1 MFYDNDNYEV
11 TTSTEVENFLAE
23 LPFELLKASI
33 VDQIKDPVSTNINYV
48 EIILE
53 KCNIYRAQT
62 DDKETLARI
71 DNALIEFFT
80 FVVDNI
86 NNRFDL
92 GIDVDEMASTRDIIE
107 FGEVLYEYFIIRY
120 VKNISKFITT
130 YIMKHKK
137 ELTSYYSDKNK
148 KDVTSLTF
156 KKKLKDNQDLTIIVN
171 LSSIINYIISLD
183 INPLEFV
190 SLSTGQNN
198 YNASVVK
205 GLIIANR
212 MVGNFV
218 RSYIDLSVDE
228 HDYLLDEIQTDI
240 RVRIIKKLT

>member
-23 LPFELLKASI
+23 LPFDLLKASI

-53 KCNIYRAQT
+53 KCNIYREQY
-62 DDKETLARI
+62 DDEETIARI

-86 NNRFDL
+86 NTRFDL
-92 GIDVDEMASTRDIIE
+92 GIDVDDMASTRDIIE

-137 ELTSYYSDKNK
+137 ELTAYYSDKNK

-156 KKKLKDNQDLTIIVN
+156 KKQLKDNHDLTIIVN
-171 LSSIINYIISLD
+171 LPSIINYIISLD
-183 INPLEFV
+183 IDPLEFV
-190 SLSTGQNN
+190 SLSAGQNN
-198 YNASVVK
+198 CNALVIK

-228 HDYLLDEIQTDI
+228 HDYLIDEIQTDI